1 MVING
6 RRKSLEKGFCQLIRS
21 THTHTPALA
30 NTALSA
36 LGAVL
41 CAG

>member
-21 THTHTPALA
+21 THTPALA